1 MNGFEKVQSCRKLR
15 DFGENPLG
23 PLRNNWN
30 TKNQI
35 PKNDALK
42 SFSWPWNLDNPFP
55 AEQFCKDE
63 FFKIV
68 LNETVEALTCALCVS
83 CASKGEA
90 MCGRPEAETFTIRQG
105 YT

>member
-1 MNGFEKVQSCRKLR
+1 MNGFEKVHSCRKLR

-55 AEQFCKDE
+55 AERFCKVE
-63 FFKIV
+63 FFKDRF
-68 LNETVEALTCALCVS
+68 EW
-83 CASKGEA
+83 
-90 MCGRPEAETFTIRQG
+90 TFLDRFFRSPTG
-105 YT
+105 LEKVNYAYMAYF